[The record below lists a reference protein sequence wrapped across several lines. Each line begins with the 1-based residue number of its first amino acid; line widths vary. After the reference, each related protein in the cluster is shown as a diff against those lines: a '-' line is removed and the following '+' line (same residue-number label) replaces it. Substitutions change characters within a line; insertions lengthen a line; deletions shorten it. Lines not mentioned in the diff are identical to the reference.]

1 MTLREELISEI
12 EQASDDVLEVLL
24 SFLRQTRLS
33 NSEVFL
39 AIDFTEISSGELT
52 LQKHYPLRGMPLAIA
67 DDFDAPM
74 QVSQLIDRIVTIMEN
89 ENVGLTDLLGGLEA
103 EREAIW
109 QEKQSG

>member
-1 MTLREELISEI
+1 MTLREELIREI

-39 AIDFTEISSGELT
+39 AIESAEISSAELT
-52 LQKHYPLRGMPLAIA
+52 VQKHYPLRGMPLAIA

-74 QVSQLIDRIVTIMEN
+74 QVTQLIDRIVTIMEN

-109 QEKQSG
+109 QEKLSG

>member
-1 MTLREELISEI
+1 MTVREEVISEI

-33 NSEVFL
+33 KSEAFR
-39 AIDFTEISSGELT
+39 AMDSAEISSVGLT

-67 DDFDAPM
+67 DDFDEPM
-74 QVSQLIDRIVTIMEN
+74 QVVPQLIDRIVTIREN

-109 QEKQSG
+109 QEKQS